1 MLGGMETQENVVVV
15 VQRQSAVEP
24 GLADAA
30 DEGQSPFAA
39 KCLLTF
45 LFRLSVDWMRTIHTI
60 EQNLFSSKATN
71 LNVNLIQKHPHR
83 NILNTF

>member
-1 MLGGMETQENVVVV
+1 METRENVVVV
-15 VQRQSAVEP
+15 VQRQSAAEP

-45 LFRLSVDWMRTIHTI
+45 LFRLSVDWMRIVNTV
-60 EQNLFSSKATN
+60 EQNLLSSKVTN
-71 LNVNLIQKHPHR
+71 LNVNLIQKRHHR
-83 NILNTF
+83 NVLNTF